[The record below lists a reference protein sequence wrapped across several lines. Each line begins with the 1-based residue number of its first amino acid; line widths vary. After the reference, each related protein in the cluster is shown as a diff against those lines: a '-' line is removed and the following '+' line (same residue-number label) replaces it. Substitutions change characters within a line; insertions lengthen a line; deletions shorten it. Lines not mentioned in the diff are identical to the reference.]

1 MSRSYNSKYNI
12 IFRLHTDI
20 FFSNYLFLLCTGSLW
35 SQGLLSA
42 CGAWDSHCHGFPY
55 SGAQAL
61 GTRASVVAEHGLSA
75 SRSRAL
81 E

>member
-55 SGAQAL
+55 SGAQTL
-61 GTRASVVAEHGLSA
+61 GTRASAVAARGL
-75 SRSRAL
+75 
-81 E
+81 